1 MRKLSWIAMLA
12 MFGIALIIG
21 GCGPVDKPIIS
32 RSIVPLELK
41 VTVVAGDP
49 ATVVVEKADDLNGK
63 DGLELSNMS
72 FLSGGRLN
80 TYLYS
85 GLSVADVVKIHR
97 DISKVEDNT
106 DVRSMRLFINSPG
119 GGAFAGLAIADLI
132 NQAQG
137 RGWKIEAN
145 ATGIIASA
153 AVPVFVVCSPRYA
166 AAGTIFMVHEA
177 ALWKWPGRETASDIR
192 SQQEMMDVLQV
203 RYLTYLVDNSNL
215 TFDQWVEKEKA
226 TTWFTAAQ
234 ALGWGLVDEV
244 R

>member
-1 MRKLSWIAMLA
+1 MKKLSCIAMLA
-12 MFGIALIIG
+12 MFGVALTMG
-21 GCGPVDKPIIS
+21 GCGSKPNKSAALTPVN
-32 RSIVPLELK
+32 LEI
-41 VTVVAGDP
+41 TVVSEVPVSLD
-49 ATVVVEKADDLNGK
+49 VSDDSENLNGP

-85 GLSVADVVKIHR
+85 GLSVADVVKVHG
-97 DISKVEDNT
+97 DISKIEDNT

-132 NQAQG
+132 NQAQR

-192 SQQEMMDVLQV
+192 SQQEMMDVLQL

-215 TFDQWVEKEKA
+215 SFGEWVEKEKA
-226 TTWFTAAQ
+226 TTWFTADK
-234 ALGWGLVDEV
+234 ALSWGMVDEV